1 MLEQFSKTRPISI
14 DIEKEFSSPL
24 DLDPPIPLHPYPM
37 SKDRHPAH
45 PPSASAPG
53 VSGFQRSLQPPA
65 SVRTMGSAAPPPLS
79 PGSSNTVMPSRQL
92 CRGSCLNHLK
102 ADGWAGT
109 GCRPP
114 GSEEAALLLRPGHRL
129 SQMDSLSQHPLTG
142 SGSGQAPP
150 AEAGQ
155 APVGLLRKARVLP
168 FPFLRRGER
177 PHLMDMGTQALPY
190 P

>member
-1 MLEQFSKTRPISI
+1 MP
-14 DIEKEFSSPL
+14 
-24 DLDPPIPLHPYPM
+24 
-37 SKDRHPAH
+37 KDRHPAH

-53 VSGFQRSLQPPA
+53 VRGFQRSLQPPA
-65 SVRTMGSAAPPPLS
+65 SVRTVGSAAPPPLC

-109 GCRPP
+109 RCRPP

-129 SQMDSLSQHPLTG
+129 SQMDSLSQHPRTG
-142 SGSGQAPP
+142 FGSGQAPP

-155 APVGLLRKARVLP
+155 ASVGLLSKGPGATLP
-168 FPFLRRGER
+168 FPQERRAPPSDGHGNPSSAKSLTPPSGRYESLASV
-177 PHLMDMGTQALPY
+177 PPTAPAPLNSCPT
-190 P
+190 